1 MAALNRIATSA
12 KNTVAAPTIYWTN
25 YSERRL
31 RWKPIGVGYAP
42 LPPMFEQGCA
52 RLATA

>member
-1 MAALNRIATSA
+1 MAALNRIAASA
-12 KNTVAAPTIYWTN
+12 KNTAAAPTSYLVN
-25 YSERRL
+25 YSDRRL
-31 RWKPIGVGYAP
+31 RGKPIGVRYAP